1 MSNEHIDF
9 SLAELCIVAA
19 SEIFRDETPEVFAT
33 LIGTLPKLAG
43 YLARQTFLP
52 GMMMSDGI
60 YYLAAEPV
68 HVGPRS
74 PDYEVKKEGRIGY
87 ERVFTIVAKGNRH
100 AFVGPV
106 QVDKY
111 GQMNLSC
118 IGNYSAP
125 KVTMLGVRGLPGNTV
140 NNRTS
145 MFIANHNKRAFV
157 EGEVD
162 MVSGAGYN
170 PTRYPGGKYPRGLD
184 HRQIITNL
192 CVLDF
197 EGPDHAIRVRS
208 LHPGVSFEEVQDNT
222 GFDLIKPDGL
232 FETVAPTQTQLDII
246 ASFDPHNMRSKI
258 FKDNPAGRRSA

>member
-1 MSNEHIDF
+1 MTDY
-9 SLAELCIVAA
+9 SLAELAIVAA

-43 YLARQTFLP
+43 YVAKETFLP
-52 GMMMSDGI
+52 GMMMSDGL

-68 HVGPRS
+68 PIGPR
-74 PDYEVKKEGRIGY
+74 PDFQTKREGRIGY
-87 ERVFTIVAKGNRH
+87 ERVFTIVAKGDRH

-118 IGNYSAP
+118 IGDYEKP
-125 KVTMLGVRGLPGNTV
+125 KVAMLGVRGLPGNTV

-145 MFIANHNKRAFV
+145 MFFANHNTRALV
-157 EGEVD
+157 ADEVS

-170 PTRYPGGKYPRGLD
+170 PKRYPNGKYPIGLD

-208 LHPGVSFEEVQDNT
+208 LHPGVTFEEVQKNT
-222 GFDLIKPDGL
+222 GFELVRPDNIP
-232 FETVAPTQTQLDII
+232 ETAAPTQAQLDII
-246 ASFDPHNMRSKI
+246 AKYDPHNLRTYI
-258 FKDNPAGRRSA
+258 FKDNPSGRRAA

>member
-1 MSNEHIDF
+1 MNTDF
-9 SLAELCIVAA
+9 TLAELAIVAA

-43 YLARQTFLP
+43 YVAKETFQP

-68 HVGPRS
+68 PVGPRG
-74 PDYEVKKEGRIGY
+74 DYPIKKEGRIGY
-87 ERVFTIVAKGNRH
+87 ERVFTIIAKGNRH

-118 IGNYSAP
+118 IGDYAAP

-145 MFIANHNKRAFV
+145 MFFANHNKRAFV

-170 PTRYPGGKYPRGLD
+170 PARYPNGKYPRGLD

-197 EGPDHAIRVRS
+197 EGPDHAIHVRS

-222 GFDLIKPDGL
+222 GFDLARP
-232 FETVAPTQTQLDII
+232 ETIPETTVPTQAQLDII
-246 ASFDPHNMRSKI
+246 AKYDPHNLRAAI
-258 FKDNPAGRRSA
+258 FKDNPPGRRTS

>member
-1 MSNEHIDF
+1 MNTDYT
-9 SLAELCIVAA
+9 LAELAIAAA

-43 YLARQTFLP
+43 YVARETFLP

-68 HVGPRS
+68 PVGPRG
-74 PDYEVKKEGRIGY
+74 DYDIKKEGRIGY
-87 ERVFTIVAKGNRH
+87 ERVFTVIAKGNRH

-118 IGNYSAP
+118 IGDYAAP

-145 MFIANHNKRAFV
+145 MFFASHNKRALV
-157 EGEVD
+157 ADEVD

-170 PTRYPGGKYPRGLD
+170 PRRYPNGKYPRGLD

-197 EGPDHAIRVRS
+197 EGPEHAIRVRS

-222 GFDLIKPDGL
+222 GFDLVKPDNIPD
-232 FETVAPTQTQLDII
+232 TAAPTKGQLDIM
-246 ASFDPHNMRSKI
+246 AKYEPKNMRDYI
-258 FKDNPAGRRSA
+258 FKDNPPGVRAS

>member
-1 MSNEHIDF
+1 MTQF
-9 SLAELCIVAA
+9 SLAELAIAAA
-19 SEIFRDETPEVFAT
+19 SETFRNETPEVFAT

-43 YLARQTFLP
+43 YLARDTFLP

-68 HVGPRS
+68 PLGPRGE
-74 PDYEVKKEGRIGY
+74 YVVKREGRIGY

-118 IGNYSAP
+118 IGDYATP

-145 MFIANHNKRAFV
+145 MFFASHNKRAFV
-157 EGEVD
+157 ADEVS

-170 PTRYPGGKYPRGLD
+170 PARYPEGRYPVGLD

-208 LHPGVSFEEVQDNT
+208 LHPGVSFDEVQDNT
-222 GFDLIKPDGL
+222 GFDLVRADNIP
-232 FETVAPTQTQLDII
+232 ETAAPTQTQLDII
-246 ASFDPHNMRSKI
+246 SKYDPQNLRAYV

>member
-1 MSNEHIDF
+1 MSTDYT
-9 SLAELCIVAA
+9 LAELAIVAA
-19 SEIFRDETPEVFAT
+19 SEIFRDENPEVFAT

-43 YLARQTFLP
+43 YVAKETFLP

-68 HVGPRS
+68 PVGPRG
-74 PDYEVKKEGRIGY
+74 DYPIKKEGRIGY
-87 ERVFTIVAKGNRH
+87 ERVFTVIAKGNRH

-118 IGNYSAP
+118 IGDYAVP

-145 MFIANHNKRAFV
+145 MFFASHNKRAFV

-170 PTRYPGGKYPRGLD
+170 PARYPDGKYPRGLD

-197 EGPDHAIRVRS
+197 EGPENAIRVRS

-222 GFDLIKPDGL
+222 GFDLVRPANIP
-232 FETVAPTQTQLDII
+232 TTAAPTQEQLDII
-246 ASFDPHNMRSKI
+246 SKWDPKNLRSYI
-258 FKDNPAGRRSA
+258 FKDNPPGVRAA

>member
-1 MSNEHIDF
+1 MTDF
-9 SLAELCIVAA
+9 TLAELAIVAA

-43 YLARQTFLP
+43 YVARETFLP
-52 GMMMSDGI
+52 GMMMSDGL

-68 HVGPRS
+68 PVGPRPGFES
-74 PDYEVKKEGRIGY
+74 QKEGRIGY

-118 IGNYSAP
+118 IGDYAKP

-145 MFIANHNKRAFV
+145 MFFANHNKRALV
-157 EGEVD
+157 EGEVS

-170 PTRYPGGKYPRGLD
+170 PARYPNGKYPVGLD

-197 EGPDHAIRVRS
+197 EGPNHAIRVRS
-208 LHPGVSFEEVQDNT
+208 LHPGVTFEEVQENT
-222 GFDLIKPDGL
+222 GFELVRPDNIP
-232 FETVAPTQTQLDII
+232 ETAAPTQAQLDII
-246 ASFDPHNMRSKI
+246 AKYDPHNIRAYI
-258 FKDNPAGRRSA
+258 FKDNPAGRRAS

>member
-1 MSNEHIDF
+1 MTNTAPEF
-9 SLAELCIVAA
+9 TLAELAITAA

-43 YLARQTFLP
+43 YLAKETFLP

-68 HVGPRS
+68 PLGPR
-74 PDYEVKKEGRIGY
+74 PGYQIQKEGRIGY
-87 ERVFTIVAKGNRH
+87 ERVFTVIARGERH

-106 QVDKY
+106 QVDRY

-118 IGNYSAP
+118 IGDYEKP

-145 MFIANHNKRAFV
+145 MFFASHNKRALV
-157 EGEVD
+157 ADEVD

-170 PTRYPGGKYPRGLD
+170 PSRYPNGKFPIGLD
-184 HRQIITNL
+184 HRQIVTNL
-192 CVLDF
+192 CTLDF
-197 EGPDHAIRVRS
+197 QGANHSIRVRS

-222 GFDLIKPDGL
+222 GFDLVRPDNIP
-232 FETVAPTQTQLDII
+232 ETQAPTQAQLDII
-246 ASFDPHNMRSKI
+246 AKYDPHNLRAYV

>member
-1 MSNEHIDF
+1 MSANYT
-9 SLAELCIVAA
+9 LAELAIVAA

-43 YLARQTFLP
+43 YVAKETFLP

-60 YYLAAEPV
+60 YYLASEPV
-68 HVGPRS
+68 PVGPRG
-74 PDYEVKKEGRIGY
+74 DYPIKKEGRIGY
-87 ERVFTIVAKGNRH
+87 ERVFTVIAKGNRH

-118 IGNYSAP
+118 IGDYSAP

-145 MFIANHNKRAFV
+145 MFFASHNKRALV
-157 EGEVD
+157 EGD
-162 MVSGAGYN
+162 
-170 PTRYPGGKYPRGLD
+170 
-184 HRQIITNL
+184 
-192 CVLDF
+192 VLDF
-197 EGPDHAIRVRS
+197 EGPDNAIRVRS

-222 GFDLIKPDGL
+222 GFDLVRPDNIPI
-232 FETVAPTQTQLDII
+232 TAAPTQAQLDII
-246 ASFDPHNMRSKI
+246 SKWDPKNLRAYI
-258 FKDNPAGRRSA
+258 FKDNPPGVRSS